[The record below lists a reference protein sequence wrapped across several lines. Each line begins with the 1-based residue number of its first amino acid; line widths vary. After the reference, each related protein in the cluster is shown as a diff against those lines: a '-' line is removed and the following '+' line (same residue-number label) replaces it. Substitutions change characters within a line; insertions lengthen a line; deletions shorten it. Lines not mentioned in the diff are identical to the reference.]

1 VVKWIWGEALRSLPS
16 FIPQLERFQL
26 SIDIVYFSNY
36 SGNTKRF
43 VEKLDDSAIRI
54 PIDRRS
60 GSVTASRPYIL
71 FVPTYGGGEGRAAI
85 PRQVRSFLNVIE
97 NRDLLRGV
105 VGFGNTNFG
114 EHFCKAAEL
123 ISQKT
128 GVPVIARVEIFGT
141 DDDVN
146 KVKERM
152 RMLYDNE

>member
-1 VVKWIWGEALRSLPS
+1 M
-16 FIPQLERFQL
+16 
-26 SIDIVYFSNY
+26 SIDVVYFSNY

-43 VEKLDDSAIRI
+43 VEKIADGNFNTIRI
-54 PIDRRS
+54 PIDPRAGDTIPIPTS
-60 GSVTASRPYIL
+60 PYIL
-71 FVPTYGGGEGRAAI
+71 FVPTYGGGSERSAI
-85 PRQVRSFLNVIE
+85 PRQVRRFLNVPE

-114 EHFCKAAEL
+114 DNFCKAAEL
-123 ISQKT
+123 ISRKT

-141 DDDVN
+141 AEDVH